1 MNRRKTKGDFLEFT
15 KMAEA
20 ALQRAAKR
28 AREIA
33 YRNNRPVVYWKDGKV
48 VEEWVKSPED

>member
-1 MNRRKTKGDFLEFT
+1 
-15 KMAEA
+15 MAEA

-33 YRNNRPVVYWKDGKV
+33 YKNNRPVVYWKDGKV